1 MDTGQS
7 IETEAFE
14 NQEHLDENTDN
25 KMKESNENNKKPSA
39 NFEVTESGADIMKK
53 INEEAEKLDNI
64 IDKDDIKVFSKYE
77 DLNED
82 ELQKLLDEKTQNI
95 MKLNHQKEELK
106 DNLTL
111 LLNHINKTIT
121 ENYQVLYKEK
131 PDPEIIYELHKQIE
145 FKKKEYKISKNM
157 NNSIKTQYNSINN
170 KFNKKPENGN
180 SVEENAVLLNN
191 LKTENKKLKVR
202 IRKYKDN
209 LTFQNKDEKNEHKTS
224 DFPNIVKMK
233 SDEIRGLTV
242 QKHEYFNKIKS
253 SIKSLKNVKDEVAH
267 LEDLLK
273 KQDEKDKNEKISNK
287 INFWINLIK
296 SDLGDNPEENISK
309 IVKNESN
316 FIKEIN
322 KIESKN
328 KLLNNNRNR
337 NSSFDDNRNFSDEK
351 GYINMSFRETNI
363 PYINSSNMS
372 RKNAQDTKS
381 LHKGIFSK
389 FNYLKQNP
397 LSSSLNKSQ
406 SNSPINNLE
415 ENKINQYKDT
425 FGNGEINAEDIIQK
439 DFKETT
445 DNEFRQLLEKKTQ
458 YLETNMRLEKNI
470 SEIKR
475 TKKSKIMNVY
485 LTVQENNK
493 KLEGLREQNLLLEN
507 EILGLQ
513 KLFLLTIDKE
523 KLKMEI
529 KENNKKSKLE
539 NIRIKYKDND
549 KQVVK
554 LDSSLA
560 TENNLLNE
568 LKESNDSTIMKKM
581 IDNKKKKNKNKS
593 GYMDEFSQEDK
604 TTTESREQRLEK
616 IRKKYLYDNPNDEI
630 NELNTNEEQTK
641 ESNLIKENSLNDD
654 NINKEEKSNDV
665 QNNKEI
671 KDN

>member
-372 RKNAQDTKS
+372 RKNAQDAKS

-406 SNSPINNLE
+406 SNSPINNIE

-425 FGNGEINAEDIIQK
+425 FVNGEINAEDIIQK
-439 DFKETT
+439 DFEETT

-470 SEIKR
+470 TEIKR
-475 TKKSKIMNVY
+475 TKKSKMLNVY

>member
-157 NNSIKTQYNSINN
+157 NNSIKTQYNSISN

-372 RKNAQDTKS
+372 RKNAQDAKS

-406 SNSPINNLE
+406 SNSPINNIE

-425 FGNGEINAEDIIQK
+425 FVNGEINAEDIIQK
-439 DFKETT
+439 DFEETT

-616 IRKKYLYDNPNDEI
+616 IRKKYLYDNQNDEI

-641 ESNLIKENSLNDD
+641 ESNLIKENSLVDD